1 MDLPTLP
8 TNTSDNSNSSNN
20 LDSSDN
26 STYAVRDKTAQVSGE
41 GISVSNSIASEHL
54 NSAQPNIESENSTQT
69 IDPNAII
76 LAEALTDK
84 TISWQIHNCKIIKKT
99 ITQDLPL
106 PFLYHYDSLD
116 DAIKQTHPLTPE
128 LLVKFNA
135 PMLAHEAARLI
146 GIDEVLLT
154 SPWHVK
160 IIGSLVVFS
169 EALQMAVRLHWTNT
183 GKETQQVYTK
193 DAADAIAAAFEDW
206 QFFGRVDVLYKNNKQ
221 TLISVDEQNPNT
233 QELPAESL
241 LTIEASGDYQQLL
254 ATHALAAIVKLEAN
268 KAELPWF
275 DKAILERIE

>member
-1 MDLPTLP
+1 MFMDLPTLP
-8 TNTSDNSNSSNN
+8 TNTSDNSDSLDNGDPSSTLNDN
-20 LDSSDN
+20 AQTSGSNVSVPDSTGLEQL
-26 STYAVRDKTAQVSGE
+26 STEPD
-41 GISVSNSIASEHL
+41 
-54 NSAQPNIESENSTQT
+54 NSTQT

-84 TISWQIHNCKIIKKT
+84 AISWQIHNCKIIKKT
-99 ITQDLPL
+99 VTQDLPL

-128 LLVKFNA
+128 LLLQFNT
-135 PMLAHEAARLI
+135 PMSAHEAAKLI
-146 GIDEVLLT
+146 GIDEDLLT

-169 EALQMAVRLHWTNT
+169 EALQLAVRLHWTNT

-193 DAADAIAAAFEDW
+193 NAADAIIAAFKDW

-221 TLISVDEQNPNT
+221 ILISIDELNPNT
-233 QELPAESL
+233 QALPAESL
-241 LTIEASGDYQQLL
+241 LTIEASSDYQQLL
-254 ATHALAAIVKLEAN
+254 ATHALAAIVKLEAD
-268 KAELPWF
+268 KADLPWF

>member
-1 MDLPTLP
+1 MFMDLPTLP
-8 TNTSDNSNSSNN
+8 TTTSDNSDSLDNGDPSSTLNDN
-20 LDSSDN
+20 AQTSGSNVSVPDSTGLEQL
-26 STYAVRDKTAQVSGE
+26 STE
-41 GISVSNSIASEHL
+41 
-54 NSAQPNIESENSTQT
+54 PNNSTQT
-69 IDPNAII
+69 IDPSAII

-84 TISWQIHNCKIIKKT
+84 AISWQMHNCKIIKKT
-99 ITQDLPL
+99 VTQDLPL

-128 LLVKFNA
+128 LLLQFNT
-135 PMLAHEAARLI
+135 PMSAHQAAKLI
-146 GIDEVLLT
+146 GIDEELLT

-169 EALQMAVRLHWTNT
+169 EALQLAVRLHWTNT

-193 DAADAIAAAFEDW
+193 DAADAIIASFKDW

-221 TLISVDEQNPNT
+221 ILISIDEQNPNT
-233 QELPAESL
+233 QALPAESL

-254 ATHALAAIVKLEAN
+254 ATHALAAIVKLEAD
-268 KAELPWF
+268 KADLPWF

>member
-1 MDLPTLP
+1 MFMDLPTLP
-8 TNTSDNSNSSNN
+8 TQPDMDNTAITLDNQEEYSD
-20 LDSSDN
+20 
-26 STYAVRDKTAQVSGE
+26 
-41 GISVSNSIASEHL
+41 
-54 NSAQPNIESENSTQT
+54 IESESDTQT

-84 TISWQIHNCKIIKKT
+84 AISWQIHNCKIIKKT
-99 ITQDLPL
+99 VTQDLPL

-128 LLVKFNA
+128 LLLQFNT
-135 PMLAHEAARLI
+135 PMSAHQAAKLI
-146 GIDEVLLT
+146 GIDKELLT

-169 EALQMAVRLHWTNT
+169 EALQLAVRLHWTNT

-193 DAADAIAAAFEDW
+193 DAADAITAAFKDW

-221 TLISVDEQNPNT
+221 ILISIDEQNPNT
-233 QELPAESL
+233 PALSAESL
-241 LTIEASGDYQQLL
+241 LTIDASSDYQQLL
-254 ATHALAAIVKLEAN
+254 ATHALAAIVKLEAD
-268 KAELPWF
+268 KADLPWF

>member
-8 TNTSDNSNSSNN
+8 TQPDMDNTAVTLDNQEEHSD
-20 LDSSDN
+20 
-26 STYAVRDKTAQVSGE
+26 
-41 GISVSNSIASEHL
+41 
-54 NSAQPNIESENSTQT
+54 IESESGTQT

-84 TISWQIHNCKIIKKT
+84 AISWQIHNCKIIKKT
-99 ITQDLPL
+99 VTQDLPL

-128 LLVKFNA
+128 LLIQFNTS
-135 PMLAHEAARLI
+135 MSAHEAAKLI
-146 GIDEVLLT
+146 GIDEELLT
-154 SPWHVK
+154 NPWHVK

-169 EALQMAVRLHWTNT
+169 EALQLAVRLHWTNT

-193 DAADAIAAAFEDW
+193 DAADAIITAFKDW

-221 TLISVDEQNPNT
+221 ILISIDEQNPNT
-233 QELPAESL
+233 QALSAESM

-254 ATHALAAIVKLEAN
+254 ATHALAAIVKLEAD
-268 KAELPWF
+268 KADLPWF